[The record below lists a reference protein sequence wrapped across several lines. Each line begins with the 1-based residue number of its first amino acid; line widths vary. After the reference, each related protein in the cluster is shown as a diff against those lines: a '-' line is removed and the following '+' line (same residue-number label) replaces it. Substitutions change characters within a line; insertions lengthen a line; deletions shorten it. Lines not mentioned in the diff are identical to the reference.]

1 MKKDSRTC
9 RKGFPLKKRFQYWF
23 DNRMTRGS
31 LGLIRILIIASILIA
46 VLMGIVII
54 VCGFSD
60 EGEGGAVIWDS
71 IATVIN
77 AWMPSFED
85 GSPGYLIVMSVTA
98 IAGVLFTSVLIG
110 IITSAIEEKI
120 DSLKRGNS
128 LVLEEGHIV
137 VLGFYPGEY
146 TLLQQLILAAADEP
160 ACVVVAE
167 DMDRAEMEDN
177 IRENLDVPKNFRIV
191 CRTADITDP
200 ASLEKCSVETC
211 RTVIVSPTDDVTTM
225 KAVLA
230 VSALLEE
237 KGAPQIAVNAIISRN
252 EYRFPPSL
260 AEANNIST
268 LQTNVILAKMIA
280 HSCTQTGLSETFREI
295 FNFEGSEFYLI
306 GADEA
311 AGLSFET
318 LSLRLENAVPV
329 GIGRDGRVLM
339 APPADT
345 VIEASDKLL
354 VFSERSDSA
363 RLGAE
368 APALPDGPSLSANAA
383 EAPTEAVIIGS
394 NEMLPVILAEL
405 PENVTRVFLVSPL
418 YEDGVPKKAAAA
430 ALARGIKI
438 EAIAEDPH
446 TEETLDRLAR
456 LAGHIVILGD
466 HEKEPEEADM
476 EAVFL
481 LLNLRDIRVRS
492 GLDFNITVEM
502 HLEHSQKLA
511 GRGDRTD
518 FLVSSS
524 MSSLIVAQLAESPE
538 LIGVFREILSNR
550 GNELYLKNA
559 GLLGL
564 AGQHT
569 VRGLRRAMLRHGYI
583 LMGHLDPEKQS
594 RFDLGLDET
603 LTLTDEDCLIVLGE
617 K

>member
-1 MKKDSRTC
+1 M
-9 RKGFPLKKRFQYWF
+9 
-23 DNRMTRGS
+23 
-31 LGLIRILIIASILIA
+31 
-46 VLMGIVII
+46 
-54 VCGFSD
+54 
-60 EGEGGAVIWDS
+60 
-71 IATVIN
+71 
-77 AWMPSFED
+77 
-85 GSPGYLIVMSVTA
+85 
-98 IAGVLFTSVLIG
+98 
-110 IITSAIEEKI
+110 
-120 DSLKRGNS
+120 
-128 LVLEEGHIV
+128 
-137 VLGFYPGEY
+137 
-146 TLLQQLILAAADEP
+146 
-160 ACVVVAE
+160 VVAE
-167 DMDRAEMEDN
+167 DMDRVEMEDT

-211 RTVIVSPTDDVTTM
+211 RTVIVSPTDDITTM

-306 GADEA
+306 EAKGA
-311 AGLSFET
+311 AGLSFEE

-368 APALPDGPSLSANAA
+368 APALPDEPSLSANAA

-418 YEDGVPKKAAAA
+418 YSGGVPEKAAAA
-430 ALARGIKI
+430 ALARGIRI

-481 LLNLRDIRVRS
+481 LLNLRDIRMRS